1 MPQEHRVN
9 DLTLEGS
16 KKGFEEWI
24 FFFFFFC
31 QTDKEKKNFL
41 SKKSMYEQRGMSV
54 ALAQSVKN
62 PILKALV

>member
-1 MPQEHRVN
+1 M
-9 DLTLEGS
+9 D
-16 KKGFEEWI
+16 
-24 FFFFFFC
+24 FFFFFC

-62 PILKALV
+62 PVLKALV

>member
-1 MPQEHRVN
+1 MN
-9 DLTLEGS
+9 DLTLERS

-24 FFFFFFC
+24 FFFFC

-62 PILKALV
+62 PVLKALV